1 VPENDFGING
11 RVRHVLA
18 KRWVRSETLEI
29 GVTEGVVLLKG
40 YLDLEPGGGADLT
53 NGGARA
59 RFLRRLRG
67 DLLGI
72 PGVTDVVMDLHSSEE
87 SAARWMQTGN

>member
-1 VPENDFGING
+1 VPQNDFGING
-11 RVRHVLA
+11 HVRRVLA

-40 YLDLEPGGGADLT
+40 FLDLEPGGGIDLAD
-53 NGGARA
+53 GDARA
-59 RFLRRLRG
+59 RFMRRLRS

-72 PGVTDVVMDLHSSEE
+72 SGVTDVVMDLHSSEE
-87 SAARWMQTGN
+87 TAARWMRTGN